1 MTAARRRS
9 DWARRRRRLYDILED
24 PAAGGHASRIVDML
38 LVILILLNVAAVM
51 LETMPEVMAEY
62 RFALGLFDWFS
73 VIVFTFE
80 YGARLW
86 VAPESP
92 LHRGMSPR
100 RARLAHSFT
109 PMAIIDLIAIAPS
122 YLSLLATIL
131 LPGAQVIDFRV
142 LRILRLLRFFKLVR
156 YSNALRSLFN
166 AFRNEWRALAAA
178 LVVMLTLMVTVASLM
193 YLAERH
199 IQPEYFGSIPQS
211 IWWAV
216 VTLTTVGYGDV
227 VPVTALGRVIAAFT
241 MIGGLAMFALPVG
254 IVATAFAQEVHRRE
268 FIVTWGMV
276 ARVPLF
282 TELNARE
289 IAEIMKL
296 LEAVTVAPGQ
306 RIVHRGDRASSMYF
320 IAEGTVSIDL
330 ETGPVMLESGDFF
343 GEMALLSKSR
353 RIASATAIT
362 RCNLLML
369 SAEDFSSL
377 MERYDGIATAVEAVA
392 RERLAADRVK
402 RGGDIVAAEL
412 EDDEDA

>member
-1 MTAARRRS
+1 MNAARQRS
-9 DWARRRRRLYDILED
+9 EWAGRRRRLYDILED
-24 PAAGGHASRIVDML
+24 PAAGGHASRLVDAL

-62 RFALGLFDWFS
+62 GVALGLFDIFS
-73 VIVFTFE
+73 VVVFTIE
-80 YGARLW
+80 YAARAW
-86 VAPESP
+86 VSPESP

-100 RARLAHSFT
+100 RARLTHAIT
-109 PMAIIDLIAIAPS
+109 PMAIIDFLAIAPS
-122 YLSLLATIL
+122 YLSLLAAL
-131 LPGAQVIDFRV
+131 LFPGTQLIDFRV

-178 LVVMLTLMVTVASLM
+178 LVVMLTLMVSVASLM
-193 YLAERH
+193 YLAERRV
-199 IQPEYFGSIPQS
+199 QPEFFGSIPQS
-211 IWWAV
+211 MWWAV

-227 VPVTALGRVIAAFT
+227 VPVTALGKVIAAVT

-254 IVATAFAQEVHRRE
+254 IIATAFAQEVHRRE

-282 TELNARE
+282 AELNASE

-320 IAEGTVSIDL
+320 IAEGTVSIDV
-330 ETGPVMLESGDFF
+330 ESGPVTLESGDFF
-343 GEMALLSKSR
+343 GEMALLTKSR
-353 RIASATAIT
+353 RIASATAVT

-377 MERYDGIATAVEAVA
+377 MERYDSIAKAVEEVA

-402 RGGDIVAAEL
+402 RGGDIVASEL
-412 EDDEDA
+412 GGGEDE